1 MTTLAEPAP
10 APVTLGKRISPISAV
25 NNTLT
30 LAWRSL
36 VQIKHNPMELID
48 LSIQP
53 IMFVLLFAYVFGPAM
68 AGSVSAYLPIL
79 IPGIIVQ
86 NALFA
91 TMSTGVGLNVDVTK
105 GVFDR
110 LRSLPISRTS
120 PLAGRILADIAKQAW
135 SMAILLTVGVL
146 MGFRIETTPL
156 AVIPAFGLLL
166 AFALLLSWASVFI
179 GLSVSEPEKV
189 QVFGFV
195 VIFPLTF
202 LSNAFI
208 PLSHKYPDWIYNVMK
223 YNPVSQ
229 MVDALRG
236 LLIGHDLQGHD
247 QGVAGPAIASLLWG
261 LALAAV
267 FIPLSLRAFK
277 GRV

>member
-1 MTTLAEPAP
+1 MSTLAEPAP
-10 APVTLGKRISPISAV
+10 APVTLGKRISPVSAV

-179 GLSVSEPEKV
+179 GLTVSEPEKV

-208 PLSHKYPDWIYNVMK
+208 PLSHKYPDPIYNVMK

-247 QGVAGPAIASLLWG
+247 QAVAGPAISALLWG

-277 GRV
+277 SRV

>member
-1 MTTLAEPAP
+1 
-10 APVTLGKRISPISAV
+10 
-25 NNTLT
+25 
-30 LAWRSL
+30 
-36 VQIKHNPMELID
+36 
-48 LSIQP
+48 
-53 IMFVLLFAYVFGPAM
+53 
-68 AGSVSAYLPIL
+68 
-79 IPGIIVQ
+79 
-86 NALFA
+86 
-91 TMSTGVGLNVDVTK
+91 
-105 GVFDR
+105 
-110 LRSLPISRTS
+110 
-120 PLAGRILADIAKQAW
+120 
-135 SMAILLTVGVL
+135 MAILLTVGVL